1 MVPTGIN
8 SDVHKADSVFEVVT
22 RNNRHNAGW
31 NNPSGCE
38 HEQGFVSIDDGEKG
52 IAVANIGLYEYEML
66 PDLDNT
72 IAVTI
77 LRAVGEMGDWGVLPT
92 PKAQCLGISET
103 EIEIVPFKGDLISS
117 GAYEECYQFKTDI
130 ITAATDCHN
139 GAMPLDYS
147 MINWQGDGLTLTGI
161 KQKGN
166 GRRYNTSLGKC
177 KR

>member
-1 MVPTGIN
+1 MVFFKERVGGRSNDTVEMKIETFVSLDKNGKGVKIKTRFDNEVKDHRVRIMVPTGIN

-31 NNPSGCE
+31 NNPSACE

-77 LRAVGEMGDWGVLPT
+77 LRESVKWAIGR
-92 PKAQCLGISET
+92 
-103 EIEIVPFKGDLISS
+103 VPDS
-117 GAYEECYQFKTDI
+117 
-130 ITAATDCHN
+130 
-139 GAMPLDYS
+139 
-147 MINWQGDGLTLTGI
+147 
-161 KQKGN
+161 
-166 GRRYNTSLGKC
+166 
-177 KR
+177 

>member
-31 NNPSGCE
+31 NNPSACE

-77 LRAVGEMGDWGVLPT
+77 LRAVGEMGDWGVFPT

-117 GAYEECYQFKTDI
+117 GAYEECYQFRTDI
-130 ITAATDCHN
+130 ITADTDGHDGVKYSRRLFQSRGMGRGN
-139 GAMPLDYS
+139 GASEERYGE
-147 MINWQGDGLTLTGI
+147 GDLQL
-161 KQKGN
+161 KA
-166 GRRYNTSLGKC
+166 
-177 KR
+177 

>member
-1 MVPTGIN
+1 MYI
-8 SDVHKADSVFEVVT
+8 KADSVFEVVT
-22 RNNRHNAGW
+22 RNNLINAGW

-92 PKAQCLGISET
+92 PKAQCL
-103 EIEIVPFKGDLISS
+103 V
-117 GAYEECYQFKTDI
+117 
-130 ITAATDCHN
+130 
-139 GAMPLDYS
+139 
-147 MINWQGDGLTLTGI
+147 
-161 KQKGN
+161 
-166 GRRYNTSLGKC
+166 
-177 KR
+177 